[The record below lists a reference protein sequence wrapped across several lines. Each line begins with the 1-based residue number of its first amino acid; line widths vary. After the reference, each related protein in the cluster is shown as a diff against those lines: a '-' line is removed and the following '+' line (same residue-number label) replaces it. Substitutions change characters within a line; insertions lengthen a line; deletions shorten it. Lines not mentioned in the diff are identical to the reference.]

1 MERLVLVDGN
11 SIMNRAFYGIM
22 GSKML
27 TTKDGKYT
35 NAVYGF
41 LAILFKLLE
50 DVNPQYLV
58 VAFDLK
64 APTAR
69 HKLYEGYKA
78 NRKGM
83 PDELACQMP
92 IIKQILKAMNI
103 DIIEIEGYE
112 ADDIL
117 GTLSLYGEKEGLDVT
132 ILSGDR
138 DTFQLATD
146 KVTIRIPHT
155 KAGKTET
162 DEYNREKIIEKYGI
176 NPKQLIDVKGLQGDS
191 SDNIP
196 GVPGVG
202 EKTALTLIQKYG
214 SIENLYKAIEEDK
227 DDLKGKQR
235 EKIVDNKDLAFLSKT
250 LGTINLTVPIKDNL
264 DDFRIEEWDKPKVLE
279 LFKELNFNRYID
291 RFSLREEEK
300 NKKDNKEL
308 YKKIDKTQEEI
319 IELVKKQKQM
329 IFYLSTVPDLNEE
342 KIIKEKITGI
352 SIYNEEK
359 QEVSYLKLNK
369 DISELKEILED
380 SEIKKIG
387 IDLSK
392 VYILLKQENITLD
405 GIYYD
410 VGIATYILNPT
421 NNKLT
426 IDNLIEQHLEINIED
441 YIQVESKKEQMQI
454 NLFDNLMEQQENNN
468 VEKFTLYAYAIAKI
482 KEITQKK
489 LEEINCLELFYDI
502 DMPTVEVLSNMQ
514 WNGMYVDE
522 KELEK
527 FGNELTDKI
536 QTITKIIYEMAEEE
550 FNINST
556 KQLGEILFEKMKLP
570 VIKKTK
576 SGYSTDVDVL
586 EKLKKEDP
594 IIEQILEYRQL
605 TKLNS
610 TYVEGLKQYI
620 NPKTKRIHSFF
631 HQTITATRKNKFYRT
646 KLAKHTN

>member
-176 NPKQLIDVKGLQGDS
+176 NPRQLIDVKGLQGDS

>member
-69 HKLYEGYKA
+69 HKLYERYKA

-454 NLFDNLMEQQENNN
+454 NLFDNLMEQQEHNN

>member
-214 SIENLYKAIEEDK
+214 SIEKLYKAIEEDK